1 MGISFRPICRALA
14 RFTVG
19 LFLVLGLQTG
29 LSAAPS
35 GVGGR
40 DKAPEFDIYRV
51 LFISSYHAS
60 FPSFLKQLN
69 GIKAGFREAGFED
82 WNVGIDVEFMDSKRF
97 PYAEAATRLRN
108 SLKAKLPTLPPY
120 DLVIIGDDNA
130 LTFSREQRN
139 TLLKGLPIVFLGVN
153 DRKRAMALSGNGST
167 TGVVETRSLRE
178 TIQGMQRLYPA
189 SKSFHLVVDRTRT
202 GRINHAAARRAAAQF
217 PDVSFRYI
225 DLGKLSYDQAFKR
238 MRSLPLGEPLLI
250 LSAYRDTN
258 GRALSFPKMLHSIQ
272 AVYRGAIFAL
282 QEHGIG
288 RGVLG
293 GRIVS
298 HFEQGRVAA
307 TLASRVLRGE
317 AIASIRVVSESP
329 NVFLFDYPEL
339 RRLGLDH
346 NRLPAGAEIV
356 NKPVSVFDTNPLLTA
371 GGVAFLL
378 LQTGIIVVLVLT
390 VQHRR
395 RAEAELREA
404 MEEAAQAN
412 AAKTE
417 FLSNMSHELRTPLN
431 SIIGFG
437 QIIEMTPDTL
447 KPETL
452 KEYASHITNGGQH
465 LLELINEVLDLAKVE
480 AGHQDLSIES
490 FDPAEAITGALNMI
504 RSAADKRGV
513 TVDAFDGLKGA
524 YAISADR
531 KRFQQVMLNILSN
544 AVKYNRDGG
553 RVTLTAER
561 RKGGSVRF
569 TVVDTGKGVPAKCI
583 DGLFEPFERLGEQY
597 GEVEGT
603 GIGLTISKKMIEM
616 MGGEIGVE
624 SVVGHGS
631 AFWVELP
638 RGESF
643 VSTAERTDREIE
655 THVGSTATPCD
666 ILYIEDNKFNL
677 RLLEAMFSEFPGY
690 SLRTAVDGESGLE
703 AARARRPDL
712 VLLDINLPGI
722 DGIETAEL
730 MRRDPLLSDV
740 PIIAVSANAMDWEID
755 RAHHADFDSYIT
767 KPIDVRVLRQELT
780 TWSRG
785 RSTGRSS
792 DRASA

>member
-1 MGISFRPICRALA
+1 MDILFRHTR
-14 RFTVG
+14 RF
-19 LFLVLGLQTG
+19 FMRFATG
-29 LSAAPS
+29 LMLILCSQLAVSAAPVES
-35 GVGGR
+35 VAQT
-40 DKAPEFDIYRV
+40 KTPEFDIHRV

-69 GIKAGFREAGFED
+69 GIRAGFRESGFKD
-82 WNVGIDVEFMDSKRF
+82 WNVAIDVEFMDSKRF
-97 PYAEAATRLRN
+97 PYRDAAARLQN
-108 SLKAKLPTLPPY
+108 VLTAKLPTLPPY
-120 DLVIIGDDNA
+120 DLVIVGDDNA
-130 LTFSREQRN
+130 LTFSTENRD
-139 TLLKGLPIVFLGVN
+139 TLFKGLPVVFLGVN
-153 DRKRAMALSGNGST
+153 DRKRAMALSGNGRT
-167 TGVVETRSLRE
+167 TGVVESRSLRE
-178 TIQGMQRLYPA
+178 TIQAMRRLYPA
-189 SKSFHLVVDRTRT
+189 SKSFHFFIDDTRT
-202 GRINHAAARRAAAQF
+202 GRINSAGARRAAAQF
-217 PDVSFRYI
+217 PNISFRYF
-225 DLGKLSYDQAFKR
+225 DLGKLSYDQAFNQ
-238 MRSLPLGEPLLI
+238 MHALPAGEPLLI
-250 LSAYRDTN
+250 LSAYRDAN
-258 GRALSFPKMLHSIQ
+258 GRALSFPEMLHS
-272 AVYRGAIFAL
+272 VRTNYRGAIFAL

-288 RGVLG
+288 HGVLG

-307 TLASRVLRGE
+307 ALASRVLRGE
-317 AIASIRVVSESP
+317 AIASIPVVSESP
-329 NVFLFDYPEL
+329 NVFLFDYPQMQ
-339 RRLGLDH
+339 RLGVDIAD
-346 NRLPAGAEIV
+346 LPAGAQIV
-356 NKPVSVFDTNPLLTA
+356 NRPMSLFDTNPLVMV
-371 GGVAFLL
+371 GGVAFLI
-378 LQTGIIVVLVLT
+378 LQTGIIAALVIT

-395 RAEAELREA
+395 RAETGLREA
-404 MEEAAQAN
+404 MQEAAQAS

-437 QIIEMTPDTL
+437 QIIELSPGTL
-447 KPETL
+447 TPETL

-490 FDPAEAITGALNMI
+490 FDPAETINGALNMI

-513 TVDAFDGLKGA
+513 TVDAFDGLKGT
-524 YAISADR
+524 YAVSADR
-531 KRFQQVMLNILSN
+531 KRFQQVLLNLLSN

-569 TVVDTGKGVPAKCI
+569 TVVDTGKGIPAKAI
-583 DGLFEPFERLGEQY
+583 DGLFQPFERLGEQF

-631 AFWVELP
+631 AFWFELP

-643 VSTAERTDREIE
+643 VSAAVPDDRETK
-655 THVGSTATPCD
+655 THVEPANAPFD

-690 SLRTAVDGESGLE
+690 DLRTANDGESGLE
-703 AARARRPDL
+703 SARARRPDM

-730 MRRDPLLSDV
+730 MRRDPLLADV

-767 KPIDVRVLRQELT
+767 KPIDVQVLRRELT
-780 TWSRG
+780 TWARG
-785 RSTGRSS
+785 RSPDRSS
-792 DRASA
+792 AQASA

>member
-1 MGISFRPICRALA
+1 MGNSFRRTY
-14 RFTVG
+14 RFLNRFAVG
-19 LFLVLGLQTG
+19 VLLVLVFQSA
-29 LSAAPS
+29 LSAAPI
-35 GVGGR
+35 GVGAR
-40 DKAPEFDIYRV
+40 NDTSEFDIHRV

-60 FPSFLKQLN
+60 FPSFLKQLQ

-82 WNVGIDVEFMDSKRF
+82 WNVALDVEFMDSKRF
-97 PYAEAATRLRN
+97 PYAEAAGRIRN
-108 SLKAKLPTLPPY
+108 RLKAKIPTLPPY
-120 DLVIIGDDNA
+120 DLVIVGDDNA
-130 LTFSREQRN
+130 LTFAREN
-139 TLLKGLPIVFLGVN
+139 TNALLKGIPVVFLGIN
-153 DRKRAMALSGNGST
+153 DRTRAVALSGNGRT
-167 TGVVETRSLRE
+167 TGVVESRSLHE
-178 TIQGMQRLYPA
+178 TIQAMSRIYPN
-189 SKSFHLVVDRTRT
+189 SKSIHVLVDNTRT
-202 GRINHAAARRAAAQF
+202 GRINYAGTRLEADHF
-217 PDVSFRYI
+217 LNLSFRYI
-225 DLGKLSYDQAFKR
+225 DLGKLRYAEAFDL
-238 MRSLPLGEPLLI
+238 MSTLPTDEPMLI
-250 LSAYRDTN
+250 QSAYRDVA
-258 GRALSFPKMLHSIQ
+258 GRALSYAEVLHSIQ
-272 AVYRGAIFAL
+272 AVYNGALFSL

-293 GRIVS
+293 GKVIS
-298 HFEQGRVAA
+298 HFEQGKVAA
-307 TLASRVLRGE
+307 SLASRVLRGE
-317 AIASIRVVSESP
+317 AVASIPVVSESP
-329 NVFLFDYPEL
+329 NVFMFDHLEM
-339 RRLGLDH
+339 RRLGLDRT
-346 NRLPAGAEIV
+346 RLPSDAQVV
-356 NKPVSVFDTNPLLTA
+356 NKPVTVFDTNPLLTA

-395 RAEAELREA
+395 RAESNLREA

-437 QIIEMTPDTL
+437 QIIEMTPDNL

-504 RSAADKRGV
+504 RSTADKRGV

-524 YAISADR
+524 YAIAADR
-531 KRFQQVMLNILSN
+531 KRFQQVVLNLLSN

-553 RVTLTAER
+553 RVTLTAELS
-561 RKGGSVRF
+561 KGGTVRF
-569 TVVDTGKGVPAKCI
+569 SVVDTGKGIPAMSI
-583 DGLFEPFERLGEQY
+583 DALFEPFERLGEQY

-603 GIGLTISKKMIEM
+603 GIGLTIAKRTVEM

-643 VSTAERTDREIE
+643 VSTVERADTEIE
-655 THVGSTATPCD
+655 APVEPTTAACD

-690 SLRTAVDGESGLE
+690 SLRTATDGESGLE
-703 AARARRPDL
+703 AARARRPDM

-755 RAHHADFDSYIT
+755 RAHDADFDSYIT

-792 DRASA
+792 GRVSA